1 MELPILYSFRRCP
14 YAMRARLALQRAEI
28 KSELREVVLRDRPEH
43 MMEISPK
50 GTVPVML
57 LQDGT
62 LLEESL
68 DIMDYA
74 AEKIDSICW
83 KKESMPNFDEMI
95 SKLDGEFKHNLDR
108 YKYPNRY
115 DDVDAIKHRDANIPF
130 LQMIDD
136 LLTDNEFLSGKEM
149 GILDCAIFPFIRQ
162 FANHDRD
169 WFDNLPLEKL
179 LKWLDCCLSSE
190 EFKIVMKKYKQWT
203 PEQDAVIWP

>member
-1 MELPILYSFRRCP
+1 
-14 YAMRARLALQRAEI
+14 MRARLALQRADI

-68 DIMDYA
+68 DIMNYA
-74 AEKIDSICW
+74 AEKIDSMCW
-83 KKESMPNFDEMI
+83 KKENIQNFDEMI

-115 DDVDAIKHRDANIPF
+115 DDVDSIQHRDANIPF
-130 LQMIDD
+130 LQMIND
-136 LLTDNEFLSGKEM
+136 LLASNEFLSGEEM

-169 WFDNLPLEKL
+169 WFDNLPLQRL
-179 LKWLDCCLSSE
+179 LEWLDDCLSSE

-203 PEQDAVIWP
+203 PDQDVVIWP

>member
-1 MELPILYSFRRCP
+1 MELSILYSFRRCP
-14 YAMRARLALQRAEI
+14 YAMRARLALQRADI

-68 DIMDYA
+68 DIMNYA
-74 AEKIDSICW
+74 AEKIDSMCW
-83 KKESMPNFDEMI
+83 KKENIQNFDEMI

-115 DDVDAIKHRDANIPF
+115 DDVDSIQHRDANIPF
-130 LQMIDD
+130 LQMIND
-136 LLTDNEFLSGKEM
+136 LLASNEFLSGEEM

-169 WFDNLPLEKL
+169 WFDNLPLQRL
-179 LKWLDCCLSSE
+179 LEWLDDCLSSE

-203 PEQDAVIWP
+203 PDQDVVIWP

>member
-1 MELPILYSFRRCP
+1 MELSILYSFRRCP
-14 YAMRARLALQRAEI
+14 YAMRARLALQRADI

-74 AEKIDSICW
+74 AEKIDSVCW
-83 KKESMPNFDEMI
+83 KKENIQNFDEMI

-115 DDVDAIKHRDANIPF
+115 DDVDSIQHRDANIPF

-136 LLTDNEFLSGKEM
+136 LLASNEFLSGEEM

-169 WFDNLPLEKL
+169 WFDNLPLQRL
-179 LKWLDCCLSSE
+179 LKWLDDCLSSE

-203 PEQDAVIWP
+203 PDQDVVIWP

>member
-1 MELPILYSFRRCP
+1 
-14 YAMRARLALQRAEI
+14 MRARLALQRADI

-68 DIMDYA
+68 DIMEYA
-74 AEKIDSICW
+74 TEKIDSTCW
-83 KKESMPNFDEMI
+83 KKESIPNFDEII

-115 DDVDAIKHRDANIPF
+115 DDVDAIQHRDANIPF
-130 LQMIDD
+130 LQMIND
-136 LLTDNEFLSGKEM
+136 LLADNEFLSGEEM

-203 PEQDAVIWP
+203 PDQDIVIWP

>member
-1 MELPILYSFRRCP
+1 
-14 YAMRARLALQRAEI
+14 MRARLALQRADI

-74 AEKIDSICW
+74 AEKIDSVCW
-83 KKESMPNFDEMI
+83 KKENIQNFDEMI

-115 DDVDAIKHRDANIPF
+115 DDVDSIQHRDANIPF
-130 LQMIDD
+130 LQMIND
-136 LLTDNEFLSGKEM
+136 LLASNEFLSGEEM

-169 WFDNLPLEKL
+169 WFDNLPLQRL
-179 LKWLDCCLSSE
+179 LEWLDDCLSSE

-203 PEQDAVIWP
+203 PDQDVVIWP

>member
-1 MELPILYSFRRCP
+1 MELSILYSFRRCP
-14 YAMRARLALQRAEI
+14 YAMRARLALQRADI

-74 AEKIDSICW
+74 AGKIDSVCW
-83 KKESMPNFDEMI
+83 KKENIQNFDEMI

-115 DDVDAIKHRDANIPF
+115 DDVDSIQHRDANIPF
-130 LQMIDD
+130 LQMIND
-136 LLTDNEFLSGKEM
+136 LLASNEFLSGEEM

-169 WFDNLPLEKL
+169 WFDNLPLQRL
-179 LKWLDCCLSSE
+179 LKWLDDCLSSE

-203 PEQDAVIWP
+203 PDQDVVIWP

>member
-1 MELPILYSFRRCP
+1 
-14 YAMRARLALQRAEI
+14 MRARLALQRADI

-74 AEKIDSICW
+74 AEKIDSVCW
-83 KKESMPNFDEMI
+83 KKENIQNFDEMI

-115 DDVDAIKHRDANIPF
+115 DDVDSIQHRDANIPF

-136 LLTDNEFLSGKEM
+136 LLASNEFLSGEEM

-169 WFDNLPLEKL
+169 WFDNLPLQRL
-179 LKWLDCCLSSE
+179 LKWLDDCLSSE

-203 PEQDAVIWP
+203 PDQDLVIWP

>member
-1 MELPILYSFRRCP
+1 
-14 YAMRARLALQRAEI
+14 MRARLALQRADI

-68 DIMDYA
+68 DIMNYA
-74 AEKIDSICW
+74 ADKIDSMCW
-83 KKESMPNFDEMI
+83 KKENIQNFDEMI

-115 DDVDAIKHRDANIPF
+115 DDVDSIQHRDANIPF
-130 LQMIDD
+130 LQMIND
-136 LLTDNEFLSGKEM
+136 LLASNEFLSGEEM

-169 WFDNLPLEKL
+169 WFDNLPLQRL
-179 LKWLDCCLSSE
+179 LEWLDDCLSSE

-203 PEQDAVIWP
+203 PDQDVVIWP

>member
-83 KKESMPNFDEMI
+83 KKESMTNFDEMI

-115 DDVDAIKHRDANIPF
+115 DDVDAIQHRDANIPF

-149 GILDCAIFPFIRQ
+149 GILDCVIFPFIRQ

-203 PEQDAVIWP
+203 PEQDVVIWP

>member
-14 YAMRARLALQRAEI
+14 YAMRARLALQRADI

-115 DDVDAIKHRDANIPF
+115 DDVDAIQHRDTNIPF

-203 PEQDAVIWP
+203 PEQDVVIWP

>member
-1 MELPILYSFRRCP
+1 
-14 YAMRARLALQRAEI
+14 MRARLALQRADI

-83 KKESMPNFDEMI
+83 KKENIQNFDEMI

-115 DDVDAIKHRDANIPF
+115 DDVDSIQHRDANIPF

-136 LLTDNEFLSGKEM
+136 LLASNEFLSGEEM

-169 WFDNLPLEKL
+169 WFDNLPLQRL
-179 LKWLDCCLSSE
+179 LRWLYDCLSSE

-203 PEQDAVIWP
+203 PDQDVVIWP

>member
-1 MELPILYSFRRCP
+1 
-14 YAMRARLALQRAEI
+14 MRARLALQRADI

-68 DIMDYA
+68 DIMNYA
-74 AEKIDSICW
+74 AEKIDSMCW
-83 KKESMPNFDEMI
+83 KKENIQNFDEMI

-115 DDVDAIKHRDANIPF
+115 DDVDSIQHRDANIPF

-136 LLTDNEFLSGKEM
+136 LLASNEFLSGEEM
-149 GILDCAIFPFIRQ
+149 GILDCAVFPFIRQ

-169 WFDNLPLEKL
+169 WFDNLPLQRL
-179 LKWLDCCLSSE
+179 LKWLDDCLSSE

-203 PEQDAVIWP
+203 PDQDVVIWP

>member
-1 MELPILYSFRRCP
+1 MELSILYSFRRCP
-14 YAMRARLALQRAEI
+14 YAMRARLALQKADI

-74 AEKIDSICW
+74 AEKIDSVCW
-83 KKESMPNFDEMI
+83 KKENIQNFDEMI

-115 DDVDAIKHRDANIPF
+115 DDVDSIQHRDANIPF

-136 LLTDNEFLSGKEM
+136 LLASNEFLSGEEM

-169 WFDNLPLEKL
+169 WFDNLPLQRL
-179 LKWLDCCLSSE
+179 LKWLDDCLSSE

-203 PEQDAVIWP
+203 PDQDVVIWP

>member
-1 MELPILYSFRRCP
+1 
-14 YAMRARLALQRAEI
+14 MRARLALQRADI

-74 AEKIDSICW
+74 ADQIDSTCW
-83 KKESMPNFDEMI
+83 KKETIPNFDEII

-115 DDVDAIKHRDANIPF
+115 HDVDAIQHRDANFPF

-136 LLTDNEFLSGKEM
+136 LLADNEFLSGEEM

-169 WFDNLPLEKL
+169 WFDNLELQKL
-179 LKWLDCCLSSE
+179 LKWLECCLSSE

-203 PEQDAVIWP
+203 PHQDVVIWP

>member
-1 MELPILYSFRRCP
+1 MELSILYSFRRCP
-14 YAMRARLALQRAEI
+14 YAMRARLALQRADI

-74 AEKIDSICW
+74 AEKIDSMCW
-83 KKESMPNFDEMI
+83 KKENIQNFDEMI

-115 DDVDAIKHRDANIPF
+115 DDVDSIQHRDANIPF

-136 LLTDNEFLSGKEM
+136 LLASNEFLSGEEM

-169 WFDNLPLEKL
+169 WFDNLPLQRL
-179 LKWLDCCLSSE
+179 LKWLDDCLSSE

-203 PEQDAVIWP
+203 PDQDLVIWP

>member
-1 MELPILYSFRRCP
+1 
-14 YAMRARLALQRAEI
+14 MRARLALQRADI

-74 AEKIDSICW
+74 AEKIDSVCW
-83 KKESMPNFDEMI
+83 KKENIQNFDEMI

-115 DDVDAIKHRDANIPF
+115 DDVDSIQHRDANIPF

-136 LLTDNEFLSGKEM
+136 LLASNEFLSGEEM

-169 WFDNLPLEKL
+169 WFDNLPLQRL
-179 LKWLDCCLSSE
+179 LKWLDDCLSSE

-203 PEQDAVIWP
+203 PDQDVVIWP